1 MLNTT
6 DAHSRRRLTGF
17 FRALAVLFAIATV
30 IVMVAGALSASASA
44 AQDPVPPAQD
54 PQTAAQDP
62 TATTQDPAAGEQEPA
77 GPTGA
82 EVLAATDPVIE
93 LYVSK
98 CSSCH
103 SVGSGDRVG
112 PDLADVGSRRERA
125 WLERMIQTPSSMLAS
140 DADARQLLTRYGN
153 IKMPDQGLT
162 DDQVAGLI
170 DLITRCSLEPCTLS
184 GTFVPVTEATEFDI
198 ALGEELF
205 FGHEPLLNGA
215 VPCLSCHTVQGTKS
229 LIPGG
234 TLAMDLTHTYA
245 RLGDEGLDAALKS
258 PAFLLMNKIY
268 SDHPLDATE
277 AFALRAFLHEAN
289 RVEPEPT
296 RAASLPLFGIL
307 GAGLVL
313 AILNAFWARRLRGVR
328 QPLTQRARTDAGARG
343 TLS

>member
-6 DAHSRRRLTGF
+6 NAHSRRRLTGF
-17 FRALAVLFAIATV
+17 FRALAVLFAIATAV
-30 IVMVAGALSASASA
+30 VMVAGALSASALA

-82 EVLAATDPVIE
+82 EVMAAIDPVVE

-125 WLERMIQTPSSMLAS
+125 WLEQMIQTPSRMLAS

-162 DDQVAGLI
+162 DEQVAGLI
-170 DLITRCSLEPCTLS
+170 DLILRCSVEPCQLA
-184 GTFVPVTEATEFDI
+184 GTFVPVTEATELDI
-198 ALGEELF
+198 ARGENLF
-205 FGHEPLLNGA
+205 LGHEAFVNGA
-215 VPCLSCHTVQGTKS
+215 VPCLSCHTAQGTTS

-277 AFALRAFLHEAN
+277 AFALRAFLHEVN